1 MYSVLNQMAQGFTIK
16 ENQPKLYKME
26 EEYTTG
32 WVLIQTNL
40 TQEQCKKQYDSLIN
54 DGVSP
59 QRIKITRIS

>member
-16 ENQPKLYKME
+16 ENQPKLYKIE

-40 TQEQCKKQYDSLIN
+40 TQEQCK
-54 DGVSP
+54 
-59 QRIKITRIS
+59 

>member
-1 MYSVLNQMAQGFTIK
+1 MAQGFTIK
-16 ENQPKLYKME
+16 ENQPNLYKIE
-26 EEYTTG
+26 KEYTTG

-59 QRIKITRIS
+59 QRIMITRIL